1 MHNLV
6 IIVLLVLL
14 FASMAGSTGIGGG
27 GFFTPVLLIVG
38 ILTPH
43 EAIPLSKAIILGVA
57 AGAVLLNIR
66 KEKVMYKFALL
77 MEPFTIAG
85 TLIGVQLNMFLPG
98 TILLVLLIL
107 VLSLTGLKTLYSAKE
122 KRHHTLNGD
131 DCTQPSEFSAEEHK
145 PDANCEPRTLHQ
157 KIYGIVGALAAG
169 ILAGSVGIGGG
180 LLKVPLIL
188 ELGISAEFAAGTGS
202 LMVLFTSLST
212 VTQFVIFQR
221 LQLSMALGFFSIGF
235 LGSLM
240 GSYCSQFL
248 GEGYK
253 LQMMLAGLILLAT
266 GMISMQWVFA
276 AA

>member
-6 IIVLLVLL
+6 IIVFLVLL
-14 FASMAGSTGIGGG
+14 FASLAGSTGIGGG

-57 AGAVLLNIR
+57 TGAVLLNIR
-66 KEKVMYKFALL
+66 NKKVMYKFAFL

-98 TILLVLLIL
+98 TILLVLLVV

-122 KRHHTLNGD
+122 KRHHILNGD
-131 DCTQPSEFSAEEHK
+131 DCSQVPESSAETEK
-145 PDANCEPRTLHQ
+145 SAATCEPKSFRQ
-157 KIYGIVGALAAG
+157 KCLGIVGALCAG

-180 LLKVPLIL
+180 LLKVPLML
-188 ELGISAEFAAGTGS
+188 ELGLAAEFAAGTGS

-212 VTQFVIFQR
+212 VTQFIIFQR
-221 LQLSMALGFFSIGF
+221 LGLLVALAFFMIGF
-235 LGSLM
+235 LGSLI
-240 GSYCSQFL
+240 GSYCSRFL
-248 GEGYK
+248 SEGYK
-253 LQMMLAGLILLAT
+253 LQIVLAGLILLST
-266 GMISMQWVFA
+266 GMISMQWVFVA
-276 AA
+276 A